1 MVIDGQPPP
10 ETLDSLC
17 SLSGQIGSAWTLCIA
32 VRQRWQSDVVTMV
45 ASSAMNGAC
54 HLEALP
60 ETTGFAELLGA
71 GLRSAAGRDTV
82 LMYPGDI
89 WAPDTV
95 AQLAAA
101 LPRGGVA
108 YADED
113 YVNAEGHHIDPR
125 LKPDFSP
132 EYLLRTDYV
141 GRPLALSGS
150 VLARMPTAAAAILQS
165 RDHDLALRA
174 CEVATSV
181 RHVSEVLCHR
191 RVAPTPLQTD
201 APGAT
206 HHVAAA
212 LGRRGDRASV
222 GPGVTKNTVRVN
234 RSSATTATIIIPFR
248 DEPQF
253 LRTCVDSID
262 RTIGRVRPEFLLVDN
277 GSVQAETM
285 TLLDR
290 LEKRSDVR
298 VLRDERPFNWAALN
312 NGAAAAA
319 AGDVLVFL
327 NNDIEAR
334 ADSWLD
340 SLCGLVEC
348 PSVGAAGARL
358 LYPDHRLQHG
368 GVVLGL
374 GGAAGH
380 LFVGLPEADPGY
392 LDMAVTTRECAAVTG
407 ACLATRRTTF
417 ESHGGFDESLGIDLN
432 DVDYCL
438 RVQQSGLRVI
448 YEPAAELI
456 HYESPSRGTAG
467 AVGDIVRF
475 IERWKPSIVGG
486 DRFLNPHLTRVDSSC
501 ALRDEGEEAWWHRW
515 YVGLSNA

>member
-1 MVIDGQPPP
+1 MVIDGRPPP
-10 ETLDSLC
+10 ETLESFC
-17 SLSGQIGSAWTLCIA
+17 SLSGQIGTAWTLCIA
-32 VRQRWQSDVVTMV
+32 VRQRWRSDTATMV
-45 ASSAMNGAC
+45 ASSG
-54 HLEALP
+54 LTGPYDLRALP
-60 ETTGFAELLGA
+60 ETTGFAELFGA
-71 GLRSAAGRDTV
+71 GLSSAAGRDTV

-101 LPRGGVA
+101 LPPGGVV

-113 YVNAEGHHIDPR
+113 YVNAQGRHIDPR
-125 LKPDFSP
+125 LKPEFSP
-132 EYLLRTDYV
+132 EFLLHVDYI

-150 VLARMPTAAAAILQS
+150 LLAQLPTASAEVPQA
-165 RDHDLALRA
+165 REHDLALRA
-174 CEVATSV
+174 SEVATSV
-181 RHVSEVLCHR
+181 RHISEVLCHR
-191 RVAPTPLQTD
+191 RIAPIPMQTD

-212 LGRRGDRASV
+212 LGRRGDRASLS
-222 GPGVTKNTVRVN
+222 PGVTNNTVVVS
-234 RSSATTATIIIPFR
+234 RSSAATASIIIPFR

-253 LRTCVDSID
+253 LRTCIDSID
-262 RTIGRVRPEFLLVDN
+262 RTVGRIRPEFLLVDN

-290 LEKRSDVR
+290 LQDRSDVR
-298 VLRDERPFNWAALN
+298 LLRDGSPFNWAALN

-319 AGDVLVFL
+319 DGDVLVFL

-334 ADSWLD
+334 SEGWLD
-340 SLCGLVEC
+340 ALCGLVEC
-348 PSVGAAGARL
+348 PSVGAAGVRL
-358 LYPDHRLQHG
+358 LYPDHRLQHC

-380 LFVGLPEADPGY
+380 LFVGLPETEPGY
-392 LDMAVTTRECAAVTG
+392 LDMAVTARECAAVTG
-407 ACLATRRTTF
+407 ACLATRRATF
-417 ESHGGFDESLGIDLN
+417 ENHGGFDESLGVDLN

-448 YEPAAELI
+448 YEPSAELI

-475 IERWKPSIVGG
+475 IERWKSSIVGG
-486 DRFLNPHLTRVDSSC
+486 DRFLNPHLTRVDSSS
-501 ALRDEGEEAWWHRW
+501 ALRDEGEEEWWHRW
-515 YVGLSNA
+515 YVSLSKA